1 MPVLAVW
8 SKFSNCTSSYLFV
21 YLLIY
26 HGGQVTARYITKEVY
41 NFRSCVQTWA
51 YLVKINRRQGLK
63 KLLTLMNLELLIN
76 HMF

>member
-21 YLLIY
+21 HLLIY
-26 HGGQVTARYITKEVY
+26 HGRQVTVTYIKKEVY